1 MAVLKRFYFKWGVII
16 RLIANL
22 IKLLLEEASIL
33 WLVFFHHYLYKY
45 LWLNILVRKFR
56 LLNMK
61 SGGALFVLLQNIVDV
76 NAFNVEWLNK
86 TSASAL
92 FYPFSVGHIVPPLAI
107 EYYQVAVI
115 LYYLAN
121 TMLFTI
127 FVLPLVFQI
136 IIINIHSFSWL
147 LALHKSAPI
156 SASWLF

>member
-1 MAVLKRFYFKWGVII
+1 
-16 RLIANL
+16 
-22 IKLLLEEASIL
+22 
-33 WLVFFHHYLYKY
+33 
-45 LWLNILVRKFR
+45 
-56 LLNMK
+56 MK
-61 SGGALFVLLQNIVDV
+61 SGGDLFVLLQNIVDV

-136 IIINIHSFSWL
+136 IIINKYTLLFLISCPPQKCPYKCL
-147 LALHKSAPI
+147 LALLKF
-156 SASWLF
+156 LLQ

>member
-45 LWLNILVRKFR
+45 LWLNI
-56 LLNMK
+56 K
-61 SGGALFVLLQNIVDV
+61 SGGTLFVLLQNIVDV